1 MLSVMQLRRTLLVC
15 IAISFAAIDLVHK
28 SIATAEF
35 HHARTPLVALM
46 MFALIAALVVFVPR
60 VPSNAAAIGACVAC
74 GGALGNLISL
84 FAWAQ
89 GVPDP
94 LIVTSGVHAVAFNLA
109 DLFALAGDALLLSAI
124 AVYGLRNRGRLAE
137 PAERVSLVQIFE
149 IVDDDRLVLAP
160 ASHDFRDGEQEW
172 QCDDSYHAGP
182 RKCEPGDDESGH
194 AEALPYRVVPQKPHK
209 HDGFLHL

>member
-1 MLSVMQLRRTLLVC
+1 MLCIMQLRRTLLVC

-46 MFALIAALVVFVPR
+46 MFALIGALVVFVPR
-60 VPSNAAAIGACVAC
+60 VPSNAAAIGAGVAC
-74 GGALGNLISL
+74 GGALGNLVSL

-137 PAERVSLVQIFE
+137 PV
-149 IVDDDRLVLAP
+149 
-160 ASHDFRDGEQEW
+160 
-172 QCDDSYHAGP
+172 
-182 RKCEPGDDESGH
+182 
-194 AEALPYRVVPQKPHK
+194 
-209 HDGFLHL
+209 